1 MKKEYYELKKV
12 VDPHRHM
19 TKGVREHLFD
29 GMRLRDDSINN
40 DTFLNWTVGSEKEE
54 YEASQEQEDEEEYIS
69 DPDNLE
75 YEEDYEEEEDDPEED
90 DYDRSL
96 FHFAKV
102 DEYLLKHFKKGE
114 EIIVLFWW

>member
-19 TKGVREHLFD
+19 TKAVRDHLFD

-54 YEASQEQEDEEEYIS
+54 YDLAKELEHEEEYAS

-75 YEEDYEEEEDDPEED
+75 YEEDYDEDELDEKEG
-90 DYDRSL
+90 YEQSL
-96 FHFAKV
+96 FHLSKV
-102 DEYLLKHFKKGE
+102 DEFLLKHFKKGE